1 MNPAADRGQAR
12 INQLGVGGAFVQL
25 MQRVNDPRGSLSVGE
40 FERDLPFRP
49 KRYFVVFDVPSQELR
64 GEHAHRA
71 CHQFLICLHGS
82 CRAIVD
88 DGAVRQEVLLDRP
101 DVGLYMPPMIWG
113 TQHSYTR
120 DAVLLVLA
128 SHEYDAADYIRTYDE
143 FRHEV
148 VKRGE

>member
-1 MNPAADRGQAR
+1 MNPAADRGQTR

>member
-143 FRHEV
+143 FRHEA